1 MAAAAALAA
10 RGGGGDGGGDGC
22 RWQRI
27 GPRLA
32 AVLHDAGASAGAA
45 GGGGTSQGDN
55 DGGVE
60 SGWEERLEGFGSR
73 KGVKSGRLLFL
84 PLNVPQPVWH

>member
-45 GGGGTSQGDN
+45 GGGGTSKATTTAALN
-55 DGGVE
+55 LDGK
-60 SGWEERLEGFGSR
+60 RGSKDLDR
-73 KGVKSGRLLFL
+73 GRE
-84 PLNVPQPVWH
+84 